1 MVHQIYKAWC
11 TYIKINLATNK
22 QKHIQITISHRKNY
36 KNNKTTI
43 LRTYQYLMK
52 QPDHRSITAS
62 KDKTTSTYSTYNS
75 TFLRNICLSIF
86 VYCFSLAYLRGV
98 WPVEETFNFCL
109 LFLFEDITIEVAEVV
124 PLSIFVYCFGIV

>member
-11 TYIKINLATNK
+11 TYIKINPATNK

-86 VYCFSLAYLRGV
+86 VYCFVVERVRKVYREKWIDFQFLSIVSRFISLVSAKSILSA
-98 WPVEETFNFCL
+98 FNFCL
-109 LFLFEDITIEVAEVV
+109 LF
-124 PLSIFVYCFGIV
+124 P